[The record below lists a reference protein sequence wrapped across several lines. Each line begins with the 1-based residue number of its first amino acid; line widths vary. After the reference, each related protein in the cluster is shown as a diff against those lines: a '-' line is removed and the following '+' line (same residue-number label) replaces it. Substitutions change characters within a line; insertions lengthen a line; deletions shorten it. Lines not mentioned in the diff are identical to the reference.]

1 MKKEKEVDLYG
12 LQTGEAVLLQIDG
25 KMSNLNLFQKKSHA
39 KCSFKVHKKALIDF
53 HLPAFNNE

>member
-25 KMSNLNLFQKKSHA
+25 KMSNLNLFQKKA
-39 KCSFKVHKKALIDF
+39 MQNVVLKFIKKL
-53 HLPAFNNE
+53 

>member
-25 KMSNLNLFQKKSHA
+25 KMSNLNLFQNVVLKFIKK
-39 KCSFKVHKKALIDF
+39 L
-53 HLPAFNNE
+53 